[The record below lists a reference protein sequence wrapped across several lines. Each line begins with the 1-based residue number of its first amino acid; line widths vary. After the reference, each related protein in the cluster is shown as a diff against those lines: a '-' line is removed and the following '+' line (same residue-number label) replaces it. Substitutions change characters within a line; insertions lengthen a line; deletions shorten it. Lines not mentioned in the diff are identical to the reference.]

1 MEESKMEGPKKII
14 VDEQKEIIKESI
26 KENFIFEKVLNID
39 NDKKLVYILGRHRK
53 DDPALRIH
61 AIVKIEKETFD
72 ENMINQLNNQDGHPI
87 ISEDLYF

>member
-1 MEESKMEGPKKII
+1 MEDIKKEPSKKII
-14 VDEQKEIIKESI
+14 VDDQKEMIKESI

-39 NDKKLVYILGRHRK
+39 NDKKLIYLLGKHRK
-53 DDPALRIH
+53 DDPALGIH

-72 ENMINQLNNQDGHPI
+72 EAMISQLNNKDDHPI